1 MKISICALTFRRP
14 EGLRRLLAALNSLE
28 FAEPQPAVEIVA
40 VDCGANDLDQ
50 G

>member
-28 FAEPQPAVEIVA
+28 FAAPQKQAETLSKKN
-40 VDCGANDLDQ
+40 GARV
-50 G
+50 